1 MSEKKTVNVSFNG
14 RDIET
19 KCDGKVKSFINP
31 VTGSSEA
38 EKMFIDE
45 MQLAVENIISKA
57 APEAMDAIKSNQRM
71 IRDKLRSA
79 FLSAANQTLKTDGID
94 LFTQQL
100 KYCSFVLSTAS
111 RRTHAL
117 TQYPYNG
124 DVGVPMTKL
133 FDPKELDVVN
143 NMITAIDKACGIMS
157 DYAPASAYNQLIARN
172 EYVYQRCMSTFE
184 HIKDQNKAD
193 DAKRL
198 AILNL
203 LSDTIL
209 NIDQTLYEINSLLC
223 PGTEN
228 SLAVV
233 IRPMLVSVSEDMLM
247 LRDHIETE
255 YAKR

>member
-1 MSEKKTVNVSFNG
+1 MSEKKTVNVSFKG

-19 KCDGKVKSFINP
+19 KCDGKVKTFINP

-45 MQLAVENIISKA
+45 MQLAVENIISRA
-57 APEAMDAIKSNQRM
+57 APEAMDAIKNNQRM
-71 IRDKLRSA
+71 IRDRLRSA

-100 KYCSFVLSTAS
+100 KYCSHVSTAS

-124 DVGVPMTKL
+124 DFSVSMTKL
-133 FDPKELDVVN
+133 FDPKELGVVN
-143 NMITAIDKACGIMS
+143 NMIVAIDKACNIMS

-184 HIKDQNKAD
+184 HIEDQNKAD

-233 IRPMLVSVSEDMLM
+233 IRPMLAIASEDMLM

>member
-1 MSEKKTVNVSFNG
+1 MSEKKTVNVSFKG

-19 KCDGKVKSFINP
+19 KCDGKVKTFINS

-71 IRDKLRSA
+71 IRDRLRSA
-79 FLSAANQTLKTDGID
+79 FLSAANQTLKTDGIE

-100 KYCSFVLSTAS
+100 KYCSHVSTAS

-124 DVGVPMTKL
+124 DFGVSMTKL
-133 FDPKELDVVN
+133 FEPKELGVVN
-143 NMITAIDKACGIMS
+143 NMITTIDKACNIMS

-184 HIKDQNKAD
+184 HIEDQNKAD

-233 IRPMLVSVSEDMLM
+233 IRPMLVSASEDMLM

>member
-1 MSEKKTVNVSFNG
+1 MSEKKTVNVSFKG

-19 KCDGKVKSFINP
+19 KCDGKVKTFINP

-79 FLSAANQTLKTDGID
+79 FLSDANQTLKTDGID

-100 KYCSFVLSTAS
+100 KYCSQVSTAS

-124 DVGVPMTKL
+124 DFDVSMTKL
-133 FDPKELDVVN
+133 FDPKELEVVN
-143 NMITAIDKACGIMS
+143 KMVTAIDKACNVMS

-247 LRDHIETE
+247 LRDHIETG

>member
-1 MSEKKTVNVSFNG
+1 MSEKKTVNVTIKDRG
-14 RDIET
+14 AET
-19 KCDGKVKSFINP
+19 KCDDPI
-31 VTGSSEA
+31 
-38 EKMFIDE
+38 KMC
-45 MQLAVENIISKA
+45 Q
-57 APEAMDAIKSNQRM
+57 
-71 IRDKLRSA
+71 
-79 FLSAANQTLKTDGID
+79 TDGIE
-94 LFTQQL
+94 LFASML
-100 KYCSFVLSTAS
+100 KYHNHISIAS

-124 DVGVPMTKL
+124 DFGVSMTKL
-133 FDPKELDVVN
+133 FDPKELEVVN
-143 NMITAIDKACGIMS
+143 NMVTAIDKACDIMS

-184 HIKDQNKAD
+184 HIEDQNKAD
-193 DAKRL
+193 DVKRL

>member
-1 MSEKKTVNVSFNG
+1 MSEKKTVNVSFKG

-19 KCDGKVKSFINP
+19 KRDGKVKTFINP
-31 VTGSSEA
+31 VTESNEA

-57 APEAMDAIKSNQRM
+57 APEAMDAIKSNQHM

-79 FLSAANQTLKTDGID
+79 FLYAANRTLKTDGID

-100 KYCSFVLSTAS
+100 KYCSHVSTAS

-117 TQYPYNG
+117 AQYPYNG
-124 DVGVPMTKL
+124 DLDVYMTKL
-133 FDPKELDVVN
+133 FDPKELEVVN
-143 NMITAIDKACGIMS
+143 NMITAIDKACNIMS
-157 DYAPASAYNQLIARN
+157 DYAPASAYNQLVARN
-172 EYVYQRCMSTFE
+172 EYVYQRCISTFE
-184 HIKDQNKAD
+184 HIEDQNKSD

-223 PGTEN
+223 PGTET
-228 SLAVV
+228 SLEVV
-233 IRPMLVSVSEDMLM
+233 IRPMLASVSEDMLM
-247 LRDHIETE
+247 LRDHIETGC
-255 YAKR
+255 AKR